1 MECVYDVGVQDDHVP
16 IVSMFFFPGF
26 GREVPLRRDHVC
38 RTMSREGGVHGV
50 HKWGGGGWFWRWEG
64 TTRVMGSV
72 CVCVCACVLCGR
84 WADTKGYKEMRY

>member
-1 MECVYDVGVQDDHVP
+1 MGY
-16 IVSMFFFPGF
+16 IN
-26 GREVPLRRDHVC
+26 
-38 RTMSREGGVHGV
+38 
-50 HKWGGGGWFWRWEG
+50 GGGWFWRWEG